1 MLSFEEFADNK
12 FFCQKFPDFL
22 KFPKPTQLMVIDP
35 SKNEFYQKPYRN
47 YSIPYSKSIDEQ
59 TWRSIAPVTLS
70 STEFMIEMFVRQYT
84 FPTIC
89 TDLVDLPNGEFVRIG
104 SDSTTDS
111 HLLKF
116 NKKFGDQ
123 MSLAFNKVQNI
134 TKHFL
139 FRKVFEIRISEI
151 S

>member
-1 MLSFEEFADNK
+1 MQSFEEFADNK

-22 KFPKPTQLMVIDP
+22 KFPMPTELMVISS
-35 SKNEFYQKPYRN
+35 SKSKFYQKPYRN

-59 TWRSIAPVTLS
+59 TWKSIAPVTLS
-70 STEFMIEMFVRQYT
+70 STDFMIEMFVRQYT
-84 FPTIC
+84 YPTIC
-89 TDLVDLPNGEFVRIG
+89 IDLVDLPNGEFVRIG
-104 SDSTTDS
+104 SDSTPDS

-123 MSLAFNKVQNI
+123 MSLAFNKVQNT

-139 FRKVFEIRISEI
+139 FRTVFEIHIFEI